1 MLEPVARLGSASSSA
16 QTSEPVSSP
25 AIRLAQAFEPDLM
38 QSIRPS
44 LEVEVRQAVKPSN
57 NEARYRR
64 ALAAYEAA
72 HARFEEEKAKPYW
85 ARVVELAAGRRGRT
99 VASLGDADFMNDA
112 PPVYDGPAKP
122 NPTDFGLPAVPR
134 EPSTI
139 AVVRDFIAA
148 ADRLGL
154 RYDLLRENATDAQRS
169 AFETRF
175 KRRYAEVAL
184 RAGLTREQILGV
196 YAFETGGRGTHNM
209 QAGIDPVSGRGR
221 QISTAL
227 GYAQLLA
234 ANSNT
239 VFSTHGELIAQ
250 RLEAEGKHEKAAL
263 ARRLRREVL
272 AIHGRPPEWAEAQ
285 RIARTDLGRA
295 CHAANLDID
304 IGPHMQTVKL
314 ADTAQSYRD
323 QARVNGMPE
332 GPIPGDVLESM
343 NLAGV
348 FPGFQIAH
356 PALANRLTV
365 NFFERDGYEA
375 NPVAGRGRT
384 AAGLRQIMRDIMSG
398 AATRS
403 AGYLELQRHFE
414 ALE

>member
-1 MLEPVARLGSASSSA
+1 
-16 QTSEPVSSP
+16 
-25 AIRLAQAFEPDLM
+25 M
-38 QSIRPS
+38 QSVRPS
-44 LEVEVRQAVKPSN
+44 LEVDIRGAVALST
-57 NEARYRR
+57 NEERYRR
-64 ALAAYEAA
+64 ALEAYEAA
-72 HARFEEEKAKPYW
+72 FARFEEEKARPYW

-99 VASLGDADFMNDA
+99 VASLTDADFVNVA
-112 PPVYDGPAKP
+112 PPVYGGPAKP
-122 NPTDFGLPAVPR
+122 NPTDFGLPAQPR

-148 ADRLGL
+148 ADRVGL
-154 RYDLLRENATDAQRS
+154 RYDLVRANATETQRA
-169 AFETRF
+169 AFESRY
-175 KRRYAEVAL
+175 KRRYAEIAL

-196 YAFETGGRGTHNM
+196 YAFETGGRGTHDM
-209 QAGIDPVSGRGR
+209 QAGIDPVTGRGR

-239 VFSTHGELIAQ
+239 VLATHGELIAA
-250 RLEAEGKHEKAAL
+250 RLDAEGKPEKAAL
-263 ARRLRREVL
+263 VRRLRREVL

-304 IGPHMQTVKL
+304 IGPHLQTVKL

-323 QARVNGMPE
+323 QARFNGMPE

-398 AATRS
+398 AATRA
-403 AGYLELQRHFE
+403 AGYQELARHFD

>member
-1 MLEPVARLGSASSSA
+1 
-16 QTSEPVSSP
+16 
-25 AIRLAQAFEPDLM
+25 
-38 QSIRPS
+38 
-44 LEVEVRQAVKPSN
+44 
-57 NEARYRR
+57 
-64 ALAAYEAA
+64 
-72 HARFEEEKAKPYW
+72 
-85 ARVVELAAGRRGRT
+85 
-99 VASLGDADFMNDA
+99 
-112 PPVYDGPAKP
+112 
-122 NPTDFGLPAVPR
+122 
-134 EPSTI
+134 
-139 AVVRDFIAA
+139 
-148 ADRLGL
+148 
-154 RYDLLRENATDAQRS
+154 
-169 AFETRF
+169 
-175 KRRYAEVAL
+175 
-184 RAGLTREQILGV
+184 
-196 YAFETGGRGTHNM
+196 
-209 QAGIDPVSGRGR
+209 
-221 QISTAL
+221 
-227 GYAQLLA
+227 
-234 ANSNT
+234 
-239 VFSTHGELIAQ
+239 
-250 RLEAEGKHEKAAL
+250 
-263 ARRLRREVL
+263 
-272 AIHGRPPEWAEAQ
+272 AQ

>member
-1 MLEPVARLGSASSSA
+1 
-16 QTSEPVSSP
+16 
-25 AIRLAQAFEPDLM
+25 M
-38 QSIRPS
+38 QSVRPS
-44 LEVEVRQAVKPSN
+44 LEVDIRQAVTLAN
-57 NEARYRR
+57 NEARYRQ
-64 ALAAYEAA
+64 ALSVYEAA
-72 HARFEEEKAKPYW
+72 YARFEAEKARPYW
-85 ARVVELAAGRRGRT
+85 ARVVELAAGRRGRS
-99 VASLGDADFMNDA
+99 VASLTDSDFMNEP
-112 PPVYDGPAKP
+112 PPVYGGPTKP
-122 NPTDFGLPAVPR
+122 NPTDFGLPAQPR

-148 ADRLGL
+148 ADRLDV
-154 RYDLLRENATDAQRS
+154 RYDLLRDNATDAQRA
-169 AFETRF
+169 AFESRF

-184 RAGLTREQILGV
+184 RAGLTREQIMGV

-209 QAGIDPVSGRGR
+209 QAGLDPVTGRGR

-234 ANSNT
+234 ANSNS
-239 VFSTHGELIAQ
+239 VFATHGALIAS
-250 RLEAEGKHEKAAL
+250 RLEAEGRPEKAAL
-263 ARRLRREVL
+263 VRRLQREVL

-304 IGPHMQTVKL
+304 IGPHLQTVKL

-323 QARVNGMPE
+323 QARANGMPE
-332 GPIPGDVLESM
+332 EPIPGDVLESM
-343 NLAGV
+343 NLAGI

-356 PALANRLTV
+356 PALAERLTV

-375 NPVAGRGRT
+375 NPVAARGRT
-384 AAGLRQIMRDIMSG
+384 AGGLRQIMRDIMGG

-403 AGYLELQRHFE
+403 SGYQELARHFD

>member
-1 MLEPVARLGSASSSA
+1 MAAPITRIGSSVAAG
-16 QTSEPVSSP
+16 PVSSP
-25 AIRLAQAFEPDLM
+25 SAEPRLASFTPDDVVESM
-38 QSIRPS
+38 RPS
-44 LEVEVRQAVKPSN
+44 VAVDIRQAVEPSN

-64 ALAAYEAA
+64 ALATYEAA
-72 HARFEEEKAKPYW
+72 FARFEEEKAKPYW
-85 ARVVELAAGRRGRT
+85 SRVQQLAAGRVGRR
-99 VASLGDADFMNDA
+99 VDSLTDADFMNVA
-112 PPVYDGPAKP
+112 PPAYDGPARP
-122 NPTDFGLPAVPR
+122 NPADFGLPVPPR

-154 RYDLLRENATDAQRS
+154 RYDLLRENATDAQRA
-169 AFETRF
+169 AFESRY
-175 KRRYAEVAL
+175 KRRYAEVAV
-184 RAGLTREQILGV
+184 RAGLTQEQILGV

-209 QAGIDPVSGRGR
+209 QAGIDPATGRGR

-234 ANSNT
+234 ANSNI
-239 VFSTHGELIAQ
+239 VFATHGELIAR
-250 RLEAEGKHEKAAL
+250 RLEAEGKPEKAAL
-263 ARRLRREVL
+263 VRNLRQQVL
-272 AIHGRPPEWAEAQ
+272 AVHGRPPEWSEAQ
-285 RIARTDLGRA
+285 RLARTDLGRA

-323 QARVNGMPE
+323 QARFNGMPE
-332 GPIPGDVLESM
+332 GPIPGDTLESM

-348 FPGFQIAH
+348 GPGFQIAH
-356 PALANRLTV
+356 PAIADRLTV

-375 NPVAGRGRT
+375 NPVAARGRT
-384 AAGLRQIMRDIMSG
+384 AAGLREIMRNIMSG

-403 AGYLELQRHFE
+403 PGYQELERYFE

>member
-1 MLEPVARLGSASSSA
+1 MNAIKSIGAGVSSASG
-16 QTSEPVSSP
+16 PVSSP
-25 AIRLAQAFEPDLM
+25 SAEPRLVRLTPDRVEAT
-38 QSIRPS
+38 RPR
-44 LEVEVRQAVKPSN
+44 VAVAVRQTVAPSN
-57 NEARYRR
+57 NEARYRQ
-64 ALAAYEAA
+64 ALATYETAF
-72 HARFEEEKAKPYW
+72 ARFDDEKAKPYW
-85 ARVVELAAGRRGRT
+85 TRVQQLAQGRIGRRIDT
-99 VASLGDADFMNDA
+99 LTDADFMNEA
-112 PPVYDGPAKP
+112 PPVYDGPKRP
-122 NPTDFGLPAVPR
+122 NPADFGLPVPPR

-154 RYDLLRENATDAQRS
+154 RYDLLRENATSAQRT
-169 AFETRF
+169 AFEARY

-184 RAGLTREQILGV
+184 RAGLTQEQILGV
-196 YAFETGGRGTHNM
+196 YAFETGGRGTHDM
-209 QAGIDPVSGRGR
+209 QAGIDPATGRGR

-239 VFSTHGELIAQ
+239 VFATHGELIAS
-250 RLEAEGKHEKAAL
+250 RLEAEGKPEKAAL
-263 ARRLRREVL
+263 VRNLRQQVL
-272 AIHGRPPEWAEAQ
+272 AIHGRPPGWAEAQ

-323 QARVNGMPE
+323 QARFNGMPE
-332 GPIPGDVLESM
+332 GPIPGDTLESM

-348 FPGFQIAH
+348 VPGFQIAH
-356 PALANRLTV
+356 PAVANRLTV

-403 AGYLELQRHFE
+403 AGYRELKGYFE